1 MEKTSTIVIET
12 ANNCGFRVPGM
23 EPGEA
28 IRFARERKGW
38 SQADLARR
46 VGCTQ
51 VAIKKIESGETRQSK
66 YLPRIASELG
76 LDVADLDP
84 DADKRGRA
92 NLSDAVPIEQL
103 VRRAA
108 DFPVYA
114 AAEGGPGEIIVGSDP
129 VDWQP
134 RPQRLANVRDAYG
147 LYIIGES
154 MVPEY
159 RPGDVAL
166 INPALPQI
174 GGEVYIFYADRA
186 GEARATIKHLR
197 RATTD
202 KWLVSQHNKPR
213 DFELSRKEWQWAHR
227 VIGKYSRQ

>member
-1 MEKTSTIVIET
+1 
-12 ANNCGFRVPGM
+12 
-23 EPGEA
+23 
-28 IRFARERKGW
+28 
-38 SQADLARR
+38 
-46 VGCTQ
+46 
-51 VAIKKIESGETRQSK
+51 

-213 DFELSRKEWQWAHR
+213 DFELSR
-227 VIGKYSRQ
+227 